1 MWALSSCTLG
11 SLQECKSFIIDSEN
25 KLDSIQSGLEIDSG
39 IYKVSLEI
47 KGELSEA
54 ITIWGTDLNSGK
66 VDTIIGPTDY
76 YSPNFVYLVKNPK
89 NGIGELELCVTFY
102 H

>member
-1 MWALSSCTLG
+1 MRNIIIILLWALSSCTLG

-76 YSPNFVYLVKNPK
+76 YSPNFVYLVSNDMK
-89 NGIGELELCVTFY
+89 GD
-102 H
+102 

>member
-1 MWALSSCTLG
+1 MWVLSSCTVG
-11 SLQECKSFIIDSEN
+11 SKQECKSIVIDSES
-25 KLDSIQSGLEIDSG
+25 KLDSIRSGLEIESG

-54 ITIWGTDLNSGK
+54 ITIWGTDLNSGI

-76 YSPNFVYLVKNPK
+76 YIPNFVYLVKNPK
-89 NGIGELELCVTFY
+89 NGTGELELCVTFY

>member
-1 MWALSSCTLG
+1 MWALSSCSLG
-11 SLQECKSFIIDSEN
+11 SQQVCKSFIIDSEN
-25 KLDSIQSGLEIDSG
+25 NLDSIQSGLEIESG

-54 ITIWGTDLNSGK
+54 ITIWGTDLKSGE

-76 YSPNFVYLVKNPK
+76 FIPNFVYLVKNPK
-89 NGIGELELCVTFY
+89 NGTGELELCVTFY